1 MKKSEERGTG
11 RWLMGEKNVKKQE
24 ELRERKRQWKQG
36 GSEEAVR
43 RQHELGKLTARERLE
58 LLFDEGTFVEYGTF
72 AIPGSSLHGIDRRF
86 APGDGVVTGFGK
98 VDGRLVWAVSQDF
111 TVLGGS
117 MGQNHCRKINR
128 ASEEAARN
136 GCPCVYFWDG
146 GGGRLQEA
154 WFDELYKCT
163 ILASKNS
170 GYIPTVS
177 VICGPC
183 AGGSAYAPI
192 LNDFLICVDRTSKL
206 YLCGPSVI
214 RSATGEAVSEEEL
227 AGAYTENFISGNAH
241 QWAKN
246 DRDAVWHVK
255 KYLSYMPQNC
265 MERTAVRPY
274 RDDPD
279 RRIEALDHII
289 PDEPGKTY
297 DVCEVIRL
305 LADEDSV
312 YEY

>member
-1 MKKSEERGTG
+1 MKNSGWRTAGT
-11 RWLMGEKNVKKQE
+11 LIAALLVY
-24 ELRERKRQWKQG
+24 
-36 GSEEAVR
+36 
-43 RQHELGKLTARERLE
+43 ELGKLTARERLE

-227 AGAYTENFISGNAH
+227 ARLYAECKIVVVPLRYGAG
-241 QWAKN
+241 
-246 DRDAVWHVK
+246 VK
-255 KYLSYMPQNC
+255 GKVVEAIYNGAPIVTTSIGAEGIPQV
-265 MERTAVRPY
+265 ETVLRA
-274 RDDPD
+274 
-279 RRIEALDHII
+279 A
-289 PDEPGKTY
+289 DEPEEFAAEVAALYQDNEACRALCQKTQRY
-297 DVCEVIRL
+297 IRQHFSMYAAWKGIEEDFRVEVKR
-305 LADEDSV
+305 
-312 YEY
+312 